1 MQLNNE
7 EHNSTGGETTFP
19 NTSQNT
25 IPEVD
30 NLHIIFYLCIGKYA
44 IEMLQLILLKP
55 VGTIKGASKQARLYL
70 NNPYQKSSHLWLI
83 CK

>member
-7 EHNSTGGETTFP
+7 EHNSTGSETTFP

-44 IEMLQLILLKP
+44 IEAFQLILLKP
-55 VGTIKGASKQARLYL
+55 VGY
-70 NNPYQKSSHLWLI
+70 H
-83 CK
+83 

>member
-7 EHNSTGGETTFP
+7 EHNSTRSEITFS

-30 NLHIIFYLCIGKYA
+30 NLHVIFYLCIGKYA
-44 IEMLQLILLKP
+44 IDMFQLILLKI
-55 VGTIKGASKQARLYL
+55 VGY
-70 NNPYQKSSHLWLI
+70 H
-83 CK
+83 